1 MISNTHANRMIA
13 GASVLEDLAAVG
25 AKPKNLEQTKPLA
38 RLNSDQR
45 REAWSVAQE
54 RAAGREVTGFDLNQ
68 AADQVSPKVKS
79 EPHVPTKEEMARYTK
94 SKRERNAATKRQGGG
109 GEGRRETAEGM
120 GGRLSYRRASI

>member
-1 MISNTHANRMIA
+1 MSSSLSLSEKQELEQHEAIISKGLETFFDVGAALTNIRDKRLYRETHKTFELYCRNRWMFSKTHLRNRMIA

-54 RAAGREVTGFDLNQ
+54 RAAGR
-68 AADQVSPKVKS
+68 
-79 EPHVPTKEEMARYTK
+79 
-94 SKRERNAATKRQGGG
+94 KR
-109 GEGRRETAEGM
+109 
-120 GGRLSYRRASI
+120 RLPASI